1 MCLAWT
7 LLSDDGE
14 EGEKERGEGNAWER
28 SQTEAVRG
36 AVMCAQSAFQGRRKR
51 AREKEKEK
59 SKAADKRTPSTLFLA
74 LLCTA
79 TRCRLSLSL
88 PRRHRIRE
96 WPVAVAASA
105 EPVWVDSLLTDD
117 RLSLNRGGRPQTL
130 CSCWCCCLQQT
141 SALLLL
147 LADVL
152 APTECCVCPTREWQ
166 AARGGSRALHHCT
179 ASVLVN
185 TEEYCKGKVVAVVQW
200 HCWRSSQQCWPH
212 THSAG
217 EI

>member
-105 EPVWVDSLLTDD
+105 EPVWVDSLLADD